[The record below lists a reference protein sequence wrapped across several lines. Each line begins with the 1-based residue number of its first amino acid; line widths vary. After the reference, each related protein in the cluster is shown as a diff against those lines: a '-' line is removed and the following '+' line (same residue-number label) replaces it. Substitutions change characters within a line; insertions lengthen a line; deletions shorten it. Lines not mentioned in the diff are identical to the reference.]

1 MSSENF
7 ELILVRSPDD
17 APPFGAEYQ
26 EELRKFANEAQASS
40 QRAFAM
46 DSVLGGG
53 GPIGEFAYHA
63 AAALALINA
72 LKTICVSWLKART
85 GRKLRLK
92 YGKVSIEAT
101 SIEEIEA
108 MVKLVDQ
115 HSNIDKSARK

>member
-1 MSSENF
+1 MSSDDF
-7 ELILVRSPDD
+7 ELTLVRSSDD

-26 EELRKFANEAQASS
+26 AELSKFAKEAQASS

-63 AAALALINA
+63 AAAVALINA
-72 LKTICVSWLKART
+72 LKTICVSWLKASA

-92 YGKVSIEAT
+92 YGKVRIEAT

-108 MVKLVDQ
+108 MVKLVEE
-115 HSNIDKSARK
+115 HSDIDKPKRK